1 MNVIHCTNQSAWDQ
15 FLETTVPSPFLQSW
29 TMGDV
34 YKSCGQQPIRL
45 AAMEGETIVGIC
57 LAIVVPA
64 RRGKHVMVQ
73 YGPIVSNQKY
83 IKPLLDGLCK
93 EAKKQKAWF
102 VRMSPF
108 TTASCV
114 TNIQTLLPS
123 NTKHAPMHLLGE
135 WVWYIPLKQ
144 DDQWQQFAAPQA
156 LANNNASAQRAE
168 DELMASMRKNT
179 RYLIRKAQKEGVAV
193 RASNNIEQDIKHFIT
208 LHDETKVR
216 HNFTPYR
223 NKFFTEQLKQFY
235 KRGEA
240 TLYLAEYQGE
250 VLASSIHMHTGGE
263 TSYHHGAS
271 THKHPK
277 IPASYLLQWTAICDA
292 LKRGDHTYSFWGIAP
307 ITGEKDGKLQWDKK
321 HPFAGVSTFKT
332 GFGGMLLQ
340 LQPCLDI
347 PLHPLY
353 TITRGFEQF
362 RKWRR
367 GYNA

>member
-1 MNVIHCTNQSAWDQ
+1 
-15 FLETTVPSPFLQSW
+15 
-29 TMGDV
+29 
-34 YKSCGQQPIRL
+34 
-45 AAMEGETIVGIC
+45 MEDEKIVGIC
-57 LAIVVPA
+57 QGIVVPA
-64 RRGKHVMVQ
+64 RRGNHVMVQ
-73 YGPIVSNQKY
+73 YGPIVQDVKY
-83 IKPLLDGLCK
+83 IKPLIDELCA
-93 EAKKQKAWF
+93 EAKKQGAWF

-108 TTASCV
+108 TTASSS
-114 TNIQTLLPS
+114 QQLQAQLPS
-123 NTKHAPMHLLGE
+123 NTRHAPMHLLGE

-144 DDQWQQFAAPQA
+144 ADQWQQFTAPEA
-156 LANNNASAQRAE
+156 LANNNTSAQQTE
-168 DELMASMRKNT
+168 DELMAAMRKNT
-179 RYLIRKAQKEGVAV
+179 RYLIRKAKKEGVTV
-193 RASNNIEQDIKHFIT
+193 RASQNIKQDINHFIA

-223 NKFFTEQLKQFY
+223 NKLFTQQLQQFSA
-235 KRGEA
+235 RGEA
-240 TLYLAEYQGE
+240 TLYLAEFQGE
-250 VLASSIHMHTGGE
+250 VLASSIHMHVNGE

-277 IPASYLLQWTAICDA
+277 IPASYLLQWTAITDA

-307 ITGEKDGKLQWDKK
+307 VTGEVDGKLQWDKK

-332 GFGGMLLQ
+332 GFGGQLLP

-353 TITRGFEQF
+353 TATRGFEKF